1 MKQER
6 ADRIGEAMLAELS
19 DMIQREL
26 KDPRIGFVSVTRV
39 MVSRD
44 LAKARVYVSVLNG
57 EHAADTLAGLES
69 AQGYLRGEVAR
80 RLKLR
85 LAPALEFKLDRS
97 IAESVHIQQLLR
109 EAGVQTPP
117 RDEEPRGE

>member
-26 KDPRIGFVSVTRV
+26 KDPRIGFVSLTRV
-39 MVSRD
+39 VVSRD
-44 LAKARVYVSVLNG
+44 LAKARVYVSVLNP
-57 EHAADTLAGLES
+57 EQAADTLAGLES

-85 LAPALEFKLDRS
+85 LAPALQFKLDQS
-97 IAESVHIQQLLR
+97 IADSVHIQQLLR
-109 EAGVQTPP
+109 QAGVAAPP
-117 RDEEPRGE
+117 RDGEPQGE